1 MENFVNSKSGKS
13 FKSIDPS
20 NEKEFAEISLAEEF
34 EVNKLLKQLTMLFM
48 ENGQKFYHLKELNI

>member
-1 MENFVNSKSGKS
+1 MQKFKNYINGEFINSKSDSS

-34 EVNKLLKQLTMLFM
+34 
-48 ENGQKFYHLKELNI
+48 

>member
-1 MENFVNSKSGKS
+1 MQKFKNYINGEFVNSKSGFS

-34 EVNKLLKQLTMLFM
+34 
-48 ENGQKFYHLKELNI
+48 